1 MSANRKILRLQ
12 KSHLSQEQK
21 EELKRAEEDIKTGV
35 TDIIKPPSW
44 LNSTIAK
51 NEWKRVVPQF
61 LDIDVAG
68 NLDLEAVAGYCNAFA
83 NYRKATEQLSK
94 EEFVIITEDPKT
106 GATLYKENP
115 LVNIQIKWGVEMRR
129 FADICGMTI
138 NSRLKAAATKQKQE
152 QDTIEETFGA
162 I

>member
-1 MSANRKILRLQ
+1 MQKGWRSEQTIEERKQ
-12 KSHLSQEQK
+12 
-21 EELKRAEEDIKTGV
+21 AEEMVATASSDIV
-35 TDIIKPPSW
+35 KPPSW

-51 NEWKRVVPQF
+51 NEWKRVVPQ
-61 LDIDVAG
+61 LLEIDVAG

-83 NYRKATEQLSK
+83 NYRKATEQLAK
-94 EEFVIITEDPKT
+94 EDLVIEAISSTT
-106 GATLYKENP
+106 GQPYAKENP
-115 LVNIQIKWGVEMRR
+115 LVNIQIKYGTEMRR

>member
-1 MSANRKILRLQ
+1 MGKTRKVVALQ
-12 KSHLSQEQK
+12 KSALTTQK
-21 EELKRAEEDIKTGV
+21 TLERKRAEEMVATE
-35 TDIIKPPSW
+35 TSELLSPPSW

-51 NEWKRVVPQF
+51 NEWKRVVPQ
-61 LDIDVAG
+61 LLKIDVAG

-83 NYRKATEQLSK
+83 NYRKATEQLAK
-94 EEFVIITEDPKT
+94 EDLVIEAISSTT
-106 GATLYKENP
+106 GQPYAKENP
-115 LVNIQIKWGVEMRR
+115 LVNIQIKYGTEMRR

>member
-51 NEWKRVVPQF
+51 NEWKRVVPQL